1 MLSIYLFQNLSFSLL
16 LCNPIIINTKPL
28 TFNLQTQIHLPD
40 QTLLFSDET
49 SKLRWFMLPSEAN
62 QALKDKNKRT
72 IPDSTLPFEPPSY
85 PLSGKE
91 LGRRREHL
99 KRCQPPV
106 TSTSTQEN
114 AQKGQRSVNGYSSYG
129 DGMEQHQ
136 KDVSFGLG
144 QDAGQDDSLDDRTN
158 EDVPMRSS
166 DAQRFIDSVNEGF
179 EVSHDPSSVS
189 PDMSPDTCES
199 HANNVIPQE
208 ELVNKGSGELEGD
221 VGERTAR
228 LSNGNGDDSDVRTAS
243 LSDQVGL
250 TNGTQ
255 SMREKAPCSVNDATL
270 SQDGT
275 LLHKTEETG
284 AIVDVQPT
292 LEMSVQKES
301 SSNNDNSGNSDGCIP
316 CQQQRATAPSSESA
330 QLSEHSRD
338 NSGASGVCQVQEA
351 VQPNGERH
359 DGIGEPAVKFKVPTK
374 KIFKPTLQVR
384 KVKAWNQ

>member
-1 MLSIYLFQNLSFSLL
+1 
-16 LCNPIIINTKPL
+16 
-28 TFNLQTQIHLPD
+28 
-40 QTLLFSDET
+40 
-49 SKLRWFMLPSEAN
+49 MLPSEAN
-62 QALKDKNKRT
+62 QALKDKNKKT
-72 IPDSTLPFEPPSY
+72 IPAVTLPFEPLSY
-85 PLSGKE
+85 PLSEEE
-91 LGRRREHL
+91 LSRRREHL

-106 TSTSTQEN
+106 TSTSAREKV
-114 AQKGQRSVNGYSSYG
+114 QKGQWSVNGYSSSSSSSG

-136 KDVSFGLG
+136 MGVAFGLG

-158 EDVPMRSS
+158 KDVPMRSG
-166 DAQRFIDSVNEGF
+166 DAQRFIDSVNERFGG
-179 EVSHDPSSVS
+179 SHDPSSMS
-189 PDMSPDTCES
+189 PDTSPDTCES
-199 HANNVIPQE
+199 HANNIIPQE
-208 ELVNKGSGELEGD
+208 ELVIKGSGELEGD
-221 VGERTAR
+221 VDERTAR
-228 LSNGNGDDSDVRTAS
+228 LSNGNGEDSDVIHIGIAG

-255 SMREKAPCSVNDATL
+255 SVCEKAPCIMDDGRP

-275 LLHKTEETG
+275 LLHRTRETG